1 MHACLENA
9 FWFVHVSSYTADEI
23 EKKVSTFR
31 QMLIDKE
38 GISERVIEKDENG
51 RPM

>member
-1 MHACLENA
+1 V
-9 FWFVHVSSYTADEI
+9 WFLFPHRYTADEI

-38 GISERVIEKDENG
+38 GISEKVIEKDEMG